1 MCRGGVWQVFGKSSE
16 LIPALSN
23 ALQNLCFTKKIR
35 YESRKQLANARPR
48 VRGQFVKI
56 NSTAVE
62 VRPLSYALVVFSHS
76 CFFP

>member
-1 MCRGGVWQVFGKSSE
+1 VACRQEQQAECK
-16 LIPALSN
+16 LIGT
-23 ALQNLCFTKKIR
+23 LQNLCFTKKIR

-62 VRPLSYALVVFSHS
+62 VGPSWH
-76 CFFP
+76 